1 MKKHKIAFFD
11 TKPYDENFFDLINQR
26 YQMTIKYFTSHLTM
40 DNVALVKG
48 FDAVCVFVNDQITR
62 DIADRLK
69 QDDVKLIALRSAG
82 YNNVDLK
89 AVYKN
94 IHVVRVPAYSPYA
107 VAEHAVALILTLNR
121 KTHKAYYRTRD
132 NNFNI
137 NGLLGFDMAGKT
149 AGIVGTGKIGK
160 CAVNILKGFG
170 MHILAYDLFPDRDF
184 AREKGFEYV
193 DLDPLYRQ
201 SDIISLHCPLTPENV
216 HMINKKS
223 IAVMKDGVMIINTG
237 RGKLI
242 NTRDLIGG
250 LKSRKIGA
258 AGLDV
263 YEEET
268 EYFFEDFSQEVI
280 DDDVLAR
287 LMTFPNVLITSH
299 QGFFTREALTKI
311 AETTL
316 ENIRL
321 FLEEDRMPNEIC
333 YKCKESECQKEKIGK
348 CF

>member
-137 NGLLGFDMAGKT
+137 KVMFYYVYQK
-149 AGIVGTGKIGK
+149 
-160 CAVNILKGFG
+160 
-170 MHILAYDLFPDRDF
+170 
-184 AREKGFEYV
+184 FE
-193 DLDPLYRQ
+193 
-201 SDIISLHCPLTPENV
+201 
-216 HMINKKS
+216 
-223 IAVMKDGVMIINTG
+223 IATDC
-237 RGKLI
+237 L
-242 NTRDLIGG
+242 DLIWPVKRQESLGQE
-250 LKSRKIGA
+250 KSG
-258 AGLDV
+258 
-263 YEEET
+263 
-268 EYFFEDFSQEVI
+268 S
-280 DDDVLAR
+280 VLSI
-287 LMTFPNVLITSH
+287 F
-299 QGFFTREALTKI
+299 
-311 AETTL
+311 
-316 ENIRL
+316 
-321 FLEEDRMPNEIC
+321 
-333 YKCKESECQKEKIGK
+333 
-348 CF
+348 